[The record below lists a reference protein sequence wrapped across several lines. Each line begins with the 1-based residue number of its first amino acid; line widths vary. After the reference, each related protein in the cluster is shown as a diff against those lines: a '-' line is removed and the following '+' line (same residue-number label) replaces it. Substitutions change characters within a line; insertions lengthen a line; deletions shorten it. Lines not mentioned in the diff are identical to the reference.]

1 MLATLDVDNTQVT
14 VGVFEGPDLRTS
26 FALATDLRRTED
38 EYAYALR
45 GLLTERGI
53 SCEQIEGTAI
63 ASVVPPLTEPFE
75 RVTRRL
81 FGQAPLVVGA
91 GTRTGVRI
99 ATQNP
104 REVGANRIVNAAG
117 AFHLHGGPA
126 IVVDFGTATSF
137 DVVGGDGAYLGSVIA
152 PGMALAAEALVQQ
165 ASRLYRVDLITP
177 QRVVGRDTTG
187 ALQSGIVLGHAAMV
201 EGMLQRIQAEIEQRC
216 VVVVTG
222 QLASVVLTELS
233 GIDFVEPALSL
244 LGLRLL
250 YELNQRGS
258 ER

>member
-14 VGVFEGPDLRTS
+14 VGVFQGADLRAS
-26 FALATDLRRTED
+26 FAMATDLRRTED
-38 EYAYALR
+38 EYAHALSS
-45 GLLTERGI
+45 LLAERGI
-53 SCEQIEGTAI
+53 ALQEIEGAAI

-75 RVTRRL
+75 RVTQRL
-81 FGQAPLVVGA
+81 FRQTPLVVGA
-91 GTRTGVRI
+91 GTRTGIRI

-152 PGMALAAEALVQQ
+152 PGVALAAEALVQQ
-165 ASRLYRVDLITP
+165 ASRLYRVDLVSP
-177 QRVVGRDTTG
+177 RSVVGRDTTG
-187 ALQSGIVLGHAAMV
+187 ALQSGVVLGHAAMV
-201 EGMLQRIQAEIEQRC
+201 EGMLHRIQAEIEQRC
-216 VVVVTG
+216 VVVATG
-222 QLASVVLTELS
+222 QLASVVVPELT
-233 GIDFVEPALSL
+233 GVDHVEPALSL

-250 YELNQRGS
+250 YELNQRGN